1 MNFQRQW
8 DLLTKSAEA
17 GILPHALL
25 FSGEEKIGK
34 KEFAIS
40 FAKYLIGEGIESG
53 LNPDFVYLEPEKKNI
68 QIKQVRDL
76 IEKLSF
82 KPYMADYK
90 IGMVNEAHLMNK
102 EAQNCFLKF
111 LEEPTDKT
119 HLILITPFPYLL
131 LPTILSRTQKIRFY
145 PPKGFK
151 RGYNNEFAKDLARLA
166 NSDLAFRFN
175 YAKSKE
181 EANLPEI
188 FDSWLGYLRDILMKK
203 IKGQEVEEF
212 TRQTPAKLKDIIEAV
227 QKAKVLVSTT
237 NANQKLVLEI
247 LLMEL

>member
-8 DLLTKSAEA
+8 DLLVKSAEA
-17 GILPHALL
+17 GNLPHALL
-25 FSGEEKIGK
+25 FCGEEKIGK
-34 KEFAIS
+34 KEFAINL
-40 FAKYLIGEGIESG
+40 AKHLVGENIESG
-53 LNPDFVYLEPEKKNI
+53 INPDFILLEPEKKNI

-82 KPYMADYK
+82 KPYGAGYK

-119 HLILITPFPYLL
+119 HLILITAFPYLL

-151 RGYNNEFAKDLARLA
+151 REYSDEYAKDLSRLA
-166 NSDLAFRFN
+166 GSDLAFRFN

-181 EANLPEI
+181 EADLSEI
-188 FDSWLGYLRDILMKK
+188 FDSWIGYLRDILIKK

-212 TRQTPAKLKDIIEAV
+212 SRQTPVRLKDIIEAI

-237 NANQKLVLEI
+237 NVNQKLALEI
-247 LLMEL
+247 LLMEI